1 MACHD
6 SDGGILAC
14 LPSVIP
20 PSPFVPRIL
29 LSKMRGVLQGPRA
42 LFSHARGASEGCFP
56 RALCSHASG
65 ALPRRRES
73 IPWSLSM
80 RCRGANQTDLAHV
93 PPGVQ
98 LPADP
103 ISRATLC
110 QSADAFAKPRIL
122 LWTRRC
128 HESDGH
134 DRSIG
139 TRDRCP
145 DSGARQ
151 CVSLD

>member
-42 LFSHARGASEGCFP
+42 LFSNARGASEGCFP
-56 RALCSHASG
+56 RAYWYNASG

-73 IPWSLSM
+73 IPPLASHRKADRTSVK
-80 RCRGANQTDLAHV
+80 RLAHIV
-93 PPGVQ
+93 HHVRWKGYCGVLNNQ
-98 LPADP
+98 AACVQR
-103 ISRATLC
+103 IFGTK
-110 QSADAFAKPRIL
+110 QS
-122 LWTRRC
+122 
-128 HESDGH
+128 S
-134 DRSIG
+134 
-139 TRDRCP
+139 
-145 DSGARQ
+145 
-151 CVSLD
+151 